1 VHSGIAD
8 AADLVR
14 KSNLPRIRILVV
26 VVLYKMSL
34 TDSQTIQGLL
44 QAFARYPELHDSLS
58 VLIWDN
64 SPTPLKDAEPL
75 SAFTYKHSQENLG
88 VSGAYNRAM
97 KIAEA
102 TGCQWLLL
110 LDQDT
115 AIPADFLPQI
125 LKLGCRFLNKS
136 EIAAIV
142 PFLVDGER
150 ILSPFKVLFK
160 KRTPLD
166 KPFEG
171 VYPGEVSAANSG
183 TLMRIDALEQIG
195 GFNEDFWLDFSD
207 VVAFHLLHLHGKQI
221 YIAGDLLLKH
231 KVAVLD
237 FKKSMSPKRYLNF
250 IAAEGAYWDV
260 YGTVTERAFYTLR
273 ILERAVRQKRRFE
286 NSAYAKI
293 TLTYFFKRLFLCK
306 KHRLRWWKLQSLQR
320 EIPTASEHL

>member
-1 VHSGIAD
+1 MHPGIAD

-14 KSNLPRIRILVV
+14 KSNLPRARILVI
-26 VVLYKMSL
+26 VVLYKMPL
-34 TDSQTIQGLL
+34 TESQTIQGLL
-44 QAFARYPELHDSLS
+44 QAFASYPELHDSLS

-88 VSGAYNRAM
+88 LSGAYNRAM

-102 TGCQWLLL
+102 MGCQWLLQ

-115 AIPADFLPQI
+115 AIPAEFLPQM
-125 LKLGCRFLNKS
+125 LKLGCRFLNRP

-142 PFLVDGER
+142 PFLVDGDR

-207 VVAFHLLHLHGKQI
+207 VVVFHLLHLHGKRI

-231 KVAVLD
+231 KIAVLD
-237 FKKSMSPKRYLNF
+237 FKKSMSPERYLSF
-250 IAAEGAYWDV
+250 IAAEGAFWDT
-260 YGTVTERAFYTLR
+260 YGTVTERAFHTLR
-273 ILERAVRQKRRFE
+273 LLERAIRQKRRF
-286 NSAYAKI
+286 NDSTYAKI
-293 TLTYFFKRLFLCK
+293 TLAYFFRRLFLSK
-306 KHRLRWWKLQSLQR
+306 KYRLRWWKLQSLQR
-320 EIPTASEHL
+320 EMPIVSEHR